1 MNNMKDCRG
10 GIGMA
15 YLDDLKRQHREI
27 QEIINFL
34 NVNLGENKVR
44 AEASQLA
51 QNISILSG
59 KLRMHLLSEDESL
72 YPRLLSGTD
81 VNAKETTERFFKEM
95 GNLSQVFGAYKVKY
109 NISSKILS
117 NVEAYITDTKVI
129 IEALE
134 NRISR
139 EDTELY
145 TLL

>member
-1 MNNMKDCRG
+1 
-10 GIGMA
+10 MA